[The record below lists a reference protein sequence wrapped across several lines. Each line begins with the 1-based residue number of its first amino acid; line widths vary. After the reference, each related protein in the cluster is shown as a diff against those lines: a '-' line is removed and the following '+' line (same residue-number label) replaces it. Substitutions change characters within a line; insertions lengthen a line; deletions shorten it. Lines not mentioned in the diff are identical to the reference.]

1 MTCIRKAMLAQDNF
15 ICFTVILSMGRIII
29 MSLASQYTQLMAV
42 EEAIADHIV
51 VHQMNKHVKI

>member
-1 MTCIRKAMLAQDNF
+1 
-15 ICFTVILSMGRIII
+15 